1 MRKLELRSCDSA
13 FEFSVFDISDLTIW
27 ECCAAVEHLAL
38 LCLDQSR
45 LARAREVLDAGI
57 HEACIPGVGIFRN
70 CVAIRLAWVDRHAL
84 CMKAVGGC
92 PDIAGYFRR
101 T

>member
-1 MRKLELRSCDSA
+1 M
-13 FEFSVFDISDLTIW
+13 
-27 ECCAAVEHLAL
+27 
-38 LCLDQSR
+38 
-45 LARAREVLDAGI
+45 LDAGI